1 MGPSGADECGIP
13 RVHDG
18 IPRWLYLAE
27 HFWDDGEP
35 EGLERIKRDVPNRKE
50 RIQAIGNA
58 IPPQQF
64 YPFYKTI
71 MEELQKEELL
81 CPDT

>member
-1 MGPSGADECGIP
+1 MRFPDWIHS
-13 RVHDG
+13 
-18 IPRWLYLAE
+18 AE

-71 MEELQKEELL
+71 MEELQKEESE
-81 CPDT
+81 

>member
-1 MGPSGADECGIP
+1 MGTSWADECGILGTY
-13 RVHDG
+13 DG
-18 IPRWLYLAE
+18 VPDWIHRAE

-64 YPFYKTI
+64 YPFYKII
-71 MEELQKEELL
+71 MEELQKEESQ
-81 CPDT
+81 